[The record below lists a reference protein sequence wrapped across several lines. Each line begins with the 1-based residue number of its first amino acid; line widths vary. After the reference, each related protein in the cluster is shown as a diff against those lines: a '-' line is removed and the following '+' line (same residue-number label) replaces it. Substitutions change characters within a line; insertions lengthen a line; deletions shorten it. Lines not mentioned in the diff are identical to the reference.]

1 LQLDSTL
8 ESQLSHAGFFC
19 MKIDTLNAR
28 ELTPPAP
35 DSTSEGTETGVGRY
49 LKRRA
54 RVTEEQLFGASVADR
69 IQSSVGD
76 EAVDQFQIV
85 FRQEKAKLRA
95 ETGKR
100 SVEQAA
106 LNAMQ
111 TLTDSGVLTES
122 ERDKVYNQAFKMAQ
136 FDDDDT
142 SLEDG
147 KEPGKAVTTRSEAIS
162 MADQTSITVNDV
174 DDERPFSLEATSVE
188 VEAAYVQNVDMKG
201 FLWKPISES
210 DGKLVTLM
218 PNSLTGQVQ
227 QVNVLDLSGN
237 IVDTGRFAGNANGGR
252 DHFRFN
258 RDGSSFEL
266 GSYLELTLDTGELVK
281 IDIPDPAQRYEK

>member
-1 LQLDSTL
+1 
-8 ESQLSHAGFFC
+8 

-28 ELTPPAP
+28 EMSPASP
-35 DSTSEGTETGVGRY
+35 DATSGDTETGVGRY

-69 IQSSVGD
+69 IQNTVGD
-76 EAVDQFQIV
+76 AAVDQFQMV

-147 KEPGKAVTTRSEAIS
+147 KEPGKAVTTRLDAIAG
-162 MADQTSITVNDV
+162 ADQRALTVSDV
-174 DDERPFSLEATSVE
+174 QDERPFSLEATSVE
-188 VEAAYVQNVDMKG
+188 VEAAYVKNVDMKG

-218 PNSLTGQVQ
+218 PNSLTGHVK
-227 QVNVLDLSGN
+227 QVNVLDKSGN
-237 IVDTGRFAGNANGGR
+237 VVDVGRFAGNANGGR

-258 RDGSSFEL
+258 VEGPSVGL

-281 IDIPDPAQRYEK
+281 IDIPDPAQRFEK

>member
-1 LQLDSTL
+1 
-8 ESQLSHAGFFC
+8 
-19 MKIDTLNAR
+19 MKINTLKASENT
-28 ELTPPAP
+28 LPAP
-35 DSTSEGTETGVGRY
+35 DSTSGATETGVGRY

-69 IQSSVGD
+69 IQSTVGD
-76 EAVDQFQIV
+76 QEAVDQFQIV

-95 ETGKR
+95 ETGTR

-111 TLTDSGVLTES
+111 TLTDSGMITES

-147 KEPGKAVTTRSEAIS
+147 KEPGKAVSSKSDAIAR
-162 MADQTSITVNDV
+162 ADQMGLTVSDV
-174 DDERPFSLEATSVE
+174 DDERPFSVEATALE
-188 VEAAYVQNVDMKG
+188 VEAAYIKDVDMKG
-201 FLWKPISES
+201 FLWKPVSES
-210 DGKLVTLM
+210 DGKLVALM
-218 PNSLTGQVQ
+218 PNSLTGRVQ
-227 QVNVLDLSGN
+227 QVNVLDSSGN
-237 IVDTGRFAGNANGGR
+237 VVDTGRFAGNANGGR

-258 RDGSSFEL
+258 VAGDTLKL
-266 GSYLELTLDTGELVK
+266 GTYLELTLDTGELLK
-281 IDIPDPAQRYEK
+281 IDVADPSQRWEK

>member
-1 LQLDSTL
+1 
-8 ESQLSHAGFFC
+8 

-28 ELTPPAP
+28 ELTPAAP
-35 DSTSEGTETGVGRY
+35 DSTSGSTETGVGRY
-49 LKRRA
+49 LKRKA
-54 RVTEEQLFGASVADR
+54 RVTEEQLFGACVADR
-69 IQSSVGD
+69 IQSTVGD

-85 FRQEKAKLRA
+85 FRQEKAKLRE

-136 FDDDDT
+136 FDDDNT

-147 KEPGKAVTTRSEAIS
+147 HDPGKAVTTREEAIAG
-162 MADQTSITVNDV
+162 ADQKALTVSDV
-174 DDERPFSLEATSVE
+174 EDKRPFSVEATSVE
-188 VEAAYVQNVDMKG
+188 VPASYARNVDLKG
-201 FLWKPISES
+201 FLWKPVSES

-218 PNSLTGQVQ
+218 PDSLTGRVQ
-227 QVNVLDLSGN
+227 QVNLFDKKGN
-237 IVDTGRFAGNANGGR
+237 VIDTGRFAGNANGGR
-252 DHFRFN
+252 DHYRFN
-258 RDGSSFEL
+258 VEGTSLGL
-266 GSYLELTLDTGELVK
+266 GSYLEITLDSGDVVK
-281 IDIPDPAQRYEK
+281 VDIPDPGQRFEK

>member
-1 LQLDSTL
+1 
-8 ESQLSHAGFFC
+8 
-19 MKIDTLNAR
+19 MKIDTLKAR
-28 ELTPPAP
+28 ELNPAAP
-35 DSTSEGTETGVGRY
+35 DSTSGGTETGVGRY

-69 IQSSVGD
+69 IQSTVGD

-100 SVEQAA
+100 SVEQSA

-147 KEPGKAVTTRSEAIS
+147 QEPAKAVTTRLEAIAG
-162 MADQTSITVNDV
+162 ADQKALTVSDV
-174 DDERPFSLEATSVE
+174 DDERPFSLEATAVE
-188 VEAAYVQNVDMKG
+188 VEASYKTDVNWKG
-201 FLWKPISES
+201 FLWKPVSES

-218 PNSLTGQVQ
+218 PNSLTGHVQ
-227 QVNVLDLSGN
+227 QVTVMDKNGNV
-237 IVDTGRFAGNANGGR
+237 VDTGRFAGNANGGR

-258 RDGSSFEL
+258 VEGPSFEL

-281 IDIPDPAQRYEK
+281 IDIPDPAQRFEK

>member
-1 LQLDSTL
+1 
-8 ESQLSHAGFFC
+8 
-19 MKIDTLNAR
+19 MKIDTLKAR
-28 ELTPPAP
+28 EVNPAVP
-35 DSTSEGTETGVGRY
+35 DDASGDTETGVGRY

-76 EAVDQFQIV
+76 QAVDQFQIV

-95 ETGKR
+95 ETGQR

-111 TLTDSGVLTES
+111 TLTDSGMLTES

-147 KEPGKAVTTRSEAIS
+147 KEPGKAVTSRSDAIAL
-162 MADQTSITVNDV
+162 ADQMALTVSDV
-174 DDERPFSLEATSVE
+174 DDQRPFSTEATSVE
-188 VEAAYVQNVDMKG
+188 VEAAYIKDVDMKG
-201 FLWKPISES
+201 FLWKPVSES

-218 PNSLTGQVQ
+218 PRSLTGKVQ
-227 QVNVLDLSGN
+227 QVNVLDGSGN
-237 IVDTGRFAGNANGGR
+237 VLDTGRFAGNANEGR

-258 RDGSSFEL
+258 VVGSSL
-266 GSYLELTLDTGELVK
+266 GAGIYLELTLDTGELVK
-281 IDIPDPAQRYEK
+281 IDIPDPAQRLEK